1 MVAALCEARW
11 SRLSVALGRRGWTPE
26 ESIPFAS
33 KIRNP
38 TTDLGVATEG
48 RYFAKISGKIFAKIE
63 WKRYKQKRKTKK
75 QETSCAL

>member
-38 TTDLGVATEG
+38 PPTDLGVVAT
-48 RYFAKISGKIFAKIE
+48 YFAKISGKIFAKIE